1 VEVVTGNGTGIV
13 AHLGATLDETTTI
26 DPRGE
31 IETCSMTEEVVV
43 VVVEDEVEEGA
54 IGSEAETVMNSQP
67 NKDEAARRVQPRLL
81 RRRSLRQI

>member
-13 AHLGATLDETTTI
+13 AHLGATLDGTTTT

-31 IETCSMTEEVVV
+31 IETCSMIEEVAG
-43 VVVEDEVEEGA
+43 VVEDEVEEEG
-54 IGSEAETVMNSQP
+54 IESEAETVMNSQP

-81 RRRSLRQI
+81 RRRSLRLI